1 MPEAKPVCFFVMP
14 FSPEMH
20 YFYLYVRKYVEEKH
34 KLICERA
41 DDRVS
46 TLPLSEK
53 VRTQVQKA
61 DVIIADCTGRNP
73 NVMYE
78 LGLAHAYERKVVLL
92 TRDAID
98 SIPSDLRQFEFV
110 KYDQGD
116 HLNFLQKLDG
126 ALDNIFRLRYDD
138 QFATAQTYFK
148 QLAATCA
155 IAREATREE
164 FAARY
169 RAADASGDVISPA
182 KMLVFITANHS
193 DPEVMAAIVSFEPK
207 REDIT
212 VVATG
217 TAVVTATGVVSAT
230 TEAQSAIEKE
240 PDRTGASSANEAG
253 SEQKHS

>member
-1 MPEAKPVCFFVMP
+1 MP

-20 YFYLYVRKYVEEKH
+20 YFYLYVRNYVEEKH
-34 KLICERA
+34 NLICERA
-41 DDRVS
+41 DDRVT

-53 VRTQVQKA
+53 VRGQVQRA

-126 ALDNIFRLRYDD
+126 ALDNIFQLRYDE
-138 QFATAQTYFK
+138 QFATAHKYFK
-148 QLAATCA
+148 ELAATRA
-155 IAREATREE
+155 TAREATREE

-182 KMLVFITANHS
+182 KMLVFITSNHA
-193 DPEVMAAIVSFEPK
+193 DPEVMAAIVSFEPRK
-207 REDIT
+207 EDIT
-212 VVATG
+212 AEATG
-217 TAVVTATGVVSAT
+217 AAVVSAT
-230 TEAQSAIEKE
+230 VEAKSATEEESQ
-240 PDRTGASSANEAG
+240 GARAPMGDESGARQERS
-253 SEQKHS
+253 

>member
-1 MPEAKPVCFFVMP
+1 MPAPKPVCFFVMP
-14 FSPEMH
+14 FSAEMH
-20 YFYLYVRKYVEEKH
+20 YFYLYVRKYVEGKH
-34 KLICERA
+34 NLICERA
-41 DDRVS
+41 DDRVT

-53 VRTQVQKA
+53 VRGQVQRA

-126 ALDNIFRLRYDD
+126 ALDNIFKLRYEE
-138 QFATAQTYFK
+138 QFSTAQKYFK
-148 QLAATCA
+148 QLTATCPT
-155 IAREATREE
+155 AREAAKEE

-169 RAADASGDVISPA
+169 RAADAAGDVISPA
-182 KMLVFITANHS
+182 NMLVFITSNHA
-193 DPEVMAAIVSFEPK
+193 DPEVMTAIVGFEPK
-207 REDIT
+207 KEDI
-212 VVATG
+212 ATETPG
-217 TAVVTATGVVSAT
+217 AGAATAAAPEARVTEEVGRPSRSISKP
-230 TEAQSAIEKE
+230 EGELF
-240 PDRTGASSANEAG
+240 
-253 SEQKHS
+253 